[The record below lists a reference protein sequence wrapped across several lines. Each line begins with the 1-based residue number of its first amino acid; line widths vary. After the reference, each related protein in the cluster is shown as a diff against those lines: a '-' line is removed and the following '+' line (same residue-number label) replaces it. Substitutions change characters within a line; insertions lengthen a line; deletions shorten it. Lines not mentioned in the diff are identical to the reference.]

1 MKFDMQQTPGP
12 PPSAGGEGDFD
23 VTPSVI
29 GSVLSDV
36 ARQSETNEA
45 MARALEIAAA
55 NIASAAQAWPV
66 AEQLSGLNTYVL
78 QRSMLI
84 IETRMRNNITA
95 VTDVVNILL
104 SADQEMSATART
116 SSAQAAQAAIMDDP
130 LADPNAPTWA
140 GPGLWIQ

>member
-1 MKFDMQQTPGP
+1 MKFDMHQTSGP
-12 PPSAGGEGDFD
+12 PPSAGGEGNFD

-36 ARQSETNEA
+36 ARQSETNET
-45 MARALEIAAA
+45 MARVLETAAA

-78 QRSMLI
+78 QRSILLI
-84 IETRMRNNITA
+84 EARVRNNITA
-95 VTDVVNILL
+95 VSDVVNILL
-104 SADQEMSATART
+104 SADHEMSDAARS

-130 LADPNAPTWA
+130 LADPNAPTRA

>member
-1 MKFDMQQTPGP
+1 MKFDMHQTPGP
-12 PPSAGGEGDFD
+12 SPAAGGKGNFD

-45 MARALEIAAA
+45 MAKALETSAA

-66 AEQLSGLNTYVL
+66 TEQLSGLNTYVL

-84 IETRMRNNITA
+84 IEARMRHNITA
-95 VTDVVNILL
+95 VADVVNILL
-104 SADQEMSATART
+104 AADQEMSDAARS

-130 LADPNAPTWA
+130 LADPNAPTRA

>member
-1 MKFDMQQTPGP
+1 MKFDMHQTPGQS
-12 PPSAGGEGDFD
+12 PSAGGEGNFD
-23 VTPSVI
+23 VTPQVI

-45 MARALEIAAA
+45 MARALETAVT

-84 IETRMRNNITA
+84 IETRMRNNIAA
-95 VTDVVNILL
+95 VSDVVNILL

-116 SSAQAAQAAIMDDP
+116 SSAQAAQAAITDDP
-130 LADPNAPTWA
+130 LADPNAPTRA

>member
-1 MKFDMQQTPGP
+1 MKFDMHQTPGP
-12 PPSAGGEGDFD
+12 PPSAGGEGNFD

-36 ARQSETNEA
+36 ARQSETNET
-45 MARALEIAAA
+45 MARALETAAA

-104 SADQEMSATART
+104 TADQEMSGTART
-116 SSAQAAQAAIMDDP
+116 SSAQAAQASIMDDP
-130 LADPNAPTWA
+130 LADPNAPTRA